1 MINCFEDTLD
11 KIRVDI
17 YEKTKNMTNYEAV
30 QVTNKNARRI
40 ADEYGIKLI
49 KNMTNPNNGQ
59 KTITISN

>member
-1 MINCFEDTLD
+1 MINSFEDTLD

-17 YEKTKNMTNYEAV
+17 YEKTKKMTNYEVV

-49 KNMTNPNNGQ
+49 KNMTNPNNGR